1 MNYIEKVKI
10 MQIEKSA
17 VNNTKYKRSTYII
30 NQLQKL
36 LQEQVYN
43 KSKQSFPHF
52 KFYMNTDFM
61 EDEIYYGETLL
72 IEKSRVV
79 HINSKDIYLF
89 EDNQGERFIAR
100 CKQTQKGLAIIENKP
115 VNEKFY
121 KRFSTHL
128 GLIPMVF
135 ICPSDIYELVY
146 NQENR
151 RKLIDQI
158 LSQQSSNYLNA
169 LQNYQK
175 LLQQR
180 NHLLKQQSLF
190 GKDFSNMLNAI
201 NTNIIP
207 LNEEIYKYRTN
218 LIDDINITINN
229 IFYSISNI
237 DVSVSIKYESNI
249 ELKNIENLFNDTLEN
264 DLRLTHTTI
273 GIHRDKLYF
282 LFNNDDISQIA
293 SQGQQ
298 KLFIIALKL
307 SLYQWLSIHYNE
319 HAILLLDDIF
329 DKLDKYRTHKL
340 LEQLQNFNL
349 TQIFITDT
357 DADRIASDQVNNLIV
372 L

>member
-1 MNYIEKVKI
+1 MLLKRLELTNFKIHNYLKLEFSEGLNYIVGDNGIGKTTI
-10 MQIEKSA
+10 LDS
-17 VNNTKYKRSTYII
+17 
-30 NQLQKL
+30 
-36 LQEQVYN
+36 
-43 KSKQSFPHF
+43 
-52 KFYMNTDFM
+52 
-61 EDEIYYGETLL
+61 IYYLGLTRNPYNITDNKFIQFNKEFFL
-72 IEKSRVV
+72 IKGFFFSDNNSPENIEVLY
-79 HINSKDIYLF
+79 HNINGKKVC
-89 EDNQGERFIAR
+89 R
-100 CKQTQKGLAIIENKP
+100 
-115 VNEKFY
+115 NEKFY

-218 LIDDINITINN
+218 LIADINKTINN

-237 DVSVSIKYESNI
+237 DVPVSIQYVSNI
-249 ELKNIENLFNDTLEN
+249 DPENIENLFNDTLEN

-357 DADRIASDQVNNLIV
+357 DADRIASDKVNKLIV

>member
-1 MNYIEKVKI
+1 MLLKRLELTNFKIHNYLELEFSEGVNYIVGDNGVGKTSILDSIFYLGLTRNPYNIPDSKFVQFDKDFFLIKGFFYSDNDSPENIEIQYHNINGKKVC
-10 MQIEKSA
+10 
-17 VNNTKYKRSTYII
+17 R
-30 NQLQKL
+30 
-36 LQEQVYN
+36 
-43 KSKQSFPHF
+43 
-52 KFYMNTDFM
+52 
-61 EDEIYYGETLL
+61 
-72 IEKSRVV
+72 
-79 HINSKDIYLF
+79 
-89 EDNQGERFIAR
+89 
-100 CKQTQKGLAIIENKP
+100 
-115 VNEKFY
+115 NEKLY
-121 KRFSTHL
+121 KRFSSHL
-128 GLIPMVF
+128 GLIPIVF
-135 ICPSDIYELVY
+135 ICPSDIHELVY
-146 NQENR
+146 SQENR

-158 LSQQSSNYLNA
+158 LSQQNSNYLNA

-201 NTNIIP
+201 DINIIP
-207 LNEEIYKYRTN
+207 LNEQIYKYRTS
-218 LIDDINITINN
+218 LINDINRSIND

-237 DVSVSIKYESNI
+237 NIPISINYESNI
-249 ELKNIENLFNDTLEN
+249 DPSNLEN
-264 DLRLTHTTI
+264 IIYDNRGNDIRLTHTTI

-307 SLYQWLSIHYNE
+307 SMYQWLSNHYNE

-329 DKLDKYRTHKL
+329 DKLDQYRTHKL
-340 LEQLQNFNL
+340 LDQLLNFNL

-357 DADRIASDQVNNLIV
+357 EIKRINKDKINNILV

>member
-1 MNYIEKVKI
+1 MLLKRLELTNFKIHNYLKLEFSEGLNYIVGDNGIGKTSI
-10 MQIEKSA
+10 LDS
-17 VNNTKYKRSTYII
+17 
-30 NQLQKL
+30 
-36 LQEQVYN
+36 
-43 KSKQSFPHF
+43 
-52 KFYMNTDFM
+52 
-61 EDEIYYGETLL
+61 IYYLGLTRNPYNITDNKFIQFNKEFFL
-72 IEKSRVV
+72 IKGFFFSDNNSPENIEVLY
-79 HINSKDIYLF
+79 HNINGKKVC
-89 EDNQGERFIAR
+89 R
-100 CKQTQKGLAIIENKP
+100 
-115 VNEKFY
+115 NEKFY

-201 NTNIIP
+201 DTNIIP
-207 LNEEIYKYRTN
+207 LDKEIYKYRTN
-218 LIDDINITINN
+218 LIADINKTINN

-237 DVSVSIKYESNI
+237 DVPVSVQYVSNI
-249 ELKNIENLFNDTLEN
+249 DPENLENLFNDTLEN

-357 DADRIASDQVNNLIV
+357 DADRIANDKVNKLIV

>member
-1 MNYIEKVKI
+1 MLLKRLELTNFKIHDYLKLEFSEGLNYIVGDNGIGKTSI
-10 MQIEKSA
+10 LDS
-17 VNNTKYKRSTYII
+17 
-30 NQLQKL
+30 
-36 LQEQVYN
+36 
-43 KSKQSFPHF
+43 
-52 KFYMNTDFM
+52 
-61 EDEIYYGETLL
+61 IYYLGLTRNPYNITDNKFIQFNKEFFL
-72 IEKSRVV
+72 IKGFFYSDNNSPENIEILY
-79 HINSKDIYLF
+79 HNINGKKV
-89 EDNQGERFIAR
+89 GR
-100 CKQTQKGLAIIENKP
+100 
-115 VNEKFY
+115 NEKFY
-121 KRFSTHL
+121 KRFSSHL

-180 NHLLKQQSLF
+180 NHLLKQQNLF

-201 NTNIIP
+201 DTNIIP
-207 LNEEIYKYRTN
+207 LDKEIYKYRTN
-218 LIDDINITINN
+218 LIADINKTINN

-237 DVSVSIKYESNI
+237 DVPVSVQYVSNI
-249 ELKNIENLFNDTLEN
+249 DPENIENLFNDTLEN

-307 SLYQWLSIHYNE
+307 SLYQWLSNHYNE

-329 DKLDKYRTHKL
+329 DKLDKYRTNKL

-357 DADRIASDQVNNLIV
+357 DADRIANDQVNNLIV

>member
-1 MNYIEKVKI
+1 MLLKRLELTNFKIHNYLKLEFSEGLNYIVGDNGIGKTSI
-10 MQIEKSA
+10 LDS
-17 VNNTKYKRSTYII
+17 
-30 NQLQKL
+30 
-36 LQEQVYN
+36 
-43 KSKQSFPHF
+43 
-52 KFYMNTDFM
+52 
-61 EDEIYYGETLL
+61 IYYLGLTRNPYNITDNKFIQFNKEFFL
-72 IEKSRVV
+72 IKGFFYSDNNSPENIEILY
-79 HINSKDIYLF
+79 HNINGKKVC
-89 EDNQGERFIAR
+89 R
-100 CKQTQKGLAIIENKP
+100 
-115 VNEKFY
+115 NEKFY

-218 LIDDINITINN
+218 LIADINKTINN

-237 DVSVSIKYESNI
+237 DVSVAIKYESNI

>member
-1 MNYIEKVKI
+1 MLLKRLELTNFKIHNYLKLEFSEGINYIVGDNGIGKTTI
-10 MQIEKSA
+10 LDS
-17 VNNTKYKRSTYII
+17 
-30 NQLQKL
+30 
-36 LQEQVYN
+36 
-43 KSKQSFPHF
+43 
-52 KFYMNTDFM
+52 
-61 EDEIYYGETLL
+61 IYYLGLTRNPYNITDNKFIQFNKEFFL
-72 IEKSRVV
+72 IKGFFYSDNNSPENIEILY
-79 HINSKDIYLF
+79 HNINGKKV
-89 EDNQGERFIAR
+89 GR
-100 CKQTQKGLAIIENKP
+100 
-115 VNEKFY
+115 NEKFY
-121 KRFSTHL
+121 KRFSSHL

-180 NHLLKQQSLF
+180 NHLLKQQNLF

-201 NTNIIP
+201 DTNIIP
-207 LNEEIYKYRTN
+207 LDKEIYKYRTN
-218 LIDDINITINN
+218 LIADINKTINN

-237 DVSVSIKYESNI
+237 DVPVSVQYVSNI
-249 ELKNIENLFNDTLEN
+249 DPENLENLFNDTLEN

-307 SLYQWLSIHYNE
+307 SLYQWLSNHYNE

-329 DKLDKYRTHKL
+329 DKLDKYRTNKL

-357 DADRIASDQVNNLIV
+357 DADRIANDQVNNLIV

>member
-1 MNYIEKVKI
+1 MLLKRLELTNFKIHNYLKLEFSEGLNYIVGDNGIGKTSI
-10 MQIEKSA
+10 LDS
-17 VNNTKYKRSTYII
+17 
-30 NQLQKL
+30 
-36 LQEQVYN
+36 
-43 KSKQSFPHF
+43 
-52 KFYMNTDFM
+52 
-61 EDEIYYGETLL
+61 IYYLGLTRNPYNITDNKFIQFNKEFFL
-72 IEKSRVV
+72 IKGFFYSDNNSPENIEILY
-79 HINSKDIYLF
+79 HNINGKKVC
-89 EDNQGERFIAR
+89 R
-100 CKQTQKGLAIIENKP
+100 
-115 VNEKFY
+115 NEKFY

-218 LIDDINITINN
+218 LIADINKTINN

-249 ELKNIENLFNDTLEN
+249 SLKT
-264 DLRLTHTTI
+264 
-273 GIHRDKLYF
+273 
-282 LFNNDDISQIA
+282 
-293 SQGQQ
+293 
-298 KLFIIALKL
+298 
-307 SLYQWLSIHYNE
+307 
-319 HAILLLDDIF
+319 
-329 DKLDKYRTHKL
+329 
-340 LEQLQNFNL
+340 
-349 TQIFITDT
+349 
-357 DADRIASDQVNNLIV
+357 
-372 L
+372 

>member
-1 MNYIEKVKI
+1 MLLKRLELTNFKIHDYLKLEFSEGLNYIVGDNGIGKTSI
-10 MQIEKSA
+10 LDS
-17 VNNTKYKRSTYII
+17 
-30 NQLQKL
+30 
-36 LQEQVYN
+36 
-43 KSKQSFPHF
+43 
-52 KFYMNTDFM
+52 
-61 EDEIYYGETLL
+61 IYYLGLTRNPYNITDNKFIQFNKEFFL
-72 IEKSRVV
+72 IKGFFYSDNNSPENIEVLY
-79 HINSKDIYLF
+79 HNINGKKV
-89 EDNQGERFIAR
+89 GR
-100 CKQTQKGLAIIENKP
+100 
-115 VNEKFY
+115 NEKFY
-121 KRFSTHL
+121 KRFSSHL

-180 NHLLKQQSLF
+180 NHLLKQQNLF

-201 NTNIIP
+201 DTNIIP
-207 LNEEIYKYRTN
+207 LDKEIYKYRTN
-218 LIDDINITINN
+218 LIADINKTINN

-237 DVSVSIKYESNI
+237 DVPVAIRYESNI
-249 ELKNIENLFNDTLEN
+249 EPENIENLFNDTLEN

-307 SLYQWLSIHYNE
+307 SLYLWLSNHYNE

-357 DADRIASDQVNNLIV
+357 DADRIANDQVNNLIV

>member
-1 MNYIEKVKI
+1 MLLKRLELTNFKIHNYLKLEFSEGLNYIVGDNGIGKTTI
-10 MQIEKSA
+10 LDS
-17 VNNTKYKRSTYII
+17 
-30 NQLQKL
+30 
-36 LQEQVYN
+36 
-43 KSKQSFPHF
+43 
-52 KFYMNTDFM
+52 
-61 EDEIYYGETLL
+61 IYYLGLTRNPYNITDNKFIQFNKEFFL
-72 IEKSRVV
+72 IKGFFFSDNNSPENIEVLY
-79 HINSKDIYLF
+79 HNINGKKVC
-89 EDNQGERFIAR
+89 R
-100 CKQTQKGLAIIENKP
+100 
-115 VNEKFY
+115 NEKFY

-128 GLIPMVF
+128 GLIPIVF

-180 NHLLKQQSLF
+180 NHLLKQQNLF

-201 NTNIIP
+201 DTNIIP
-207 LNEEIYKYRTN
+207 LDKEIYKYRTN
-218 LIDDINITINN
+218 LIADINKTINN

-237 DVSVSIKYESNI
+237 DVPVSIQYVSNI
-249 ELKNIENLFNDTLEN
+249 DPENIENLFNDTLEN

-307 SLYQWLSIHYNE
+307 SLYLWLSNHYNE

-357 DADRIASDQVNNLIV
+357 DADRISNDQINNLIV

>member
-1 MNYIEKVKI
+1 MLLKRLELTNFKIHDYLKLEFSEGLNYIVGDNGIGKTSI
-10 MQIEKSA
+10 LDS
-17 VNNTKYKRSTYII
+17 
-30 NQLQKL
+30 
-36 LQEQVYN
+36 
-43 KSKQSFPHF
+43 
-52 KFYMNTDFM
+52 
-61 EDEIYYGETLL
+61 IYYLGLTRNPYNITDNKFIQFNKEFFL
-72 IEKSRVV
+72 IKGFFYSDNNSPENIEILY
-79 HINSKDIYLF
+79 HNINGKKV
-89 EDNQGERFIAR
+89 GR
-100 CKQTQKGLAIIENKP
+100 
-115 VNEKFY
+115 NEKFY
-121 KRFSTHL
+121 KRFSSHL

-180 NHLLKQQSLF
+180 NHLLKQQNLF

-201 NTNIIP
+201 DTNIIP
-207 LNEEIYKYRTN
+207 LDKEIYKYRTN
-218 LIDDINITINN
+218 LIADINKTINN

-237 DVSVSIKYESNI
+237 DVPVSVQYVSNI
-249 ELKNIENLFNDTLEN
+249 DPENLENLFNDTLEN

-307 SLYQWLSIHYNE
+307 SLYQWLSNHYNE

-329 DKLDKYRTHKL
+329 DKLDKYRTNKL

-357 DADRIASDQVNNLIV
+357 DADRIANDQVNNLIV

>member
-1 MNYIEKVKI
+1 MLLKRLELTNFKIHNYLKLEFSEGINYIVGDNGIGKTTI
-10 MQIEKSA
+10 LDS
-17 VNNTKYKRSTYII
+17 
-30 NQLQKL
+30 
-36 LQEQVYN
+36 
-43 KSKQSFPHF
+43 
-52 KFYMNTDFM
+52 
-61 EDEIYYGETLL
+61 IYYLGLTRNPYNITDNKFIQFNKEFFL
-72 IEKSRVV
+72 IKGFFFSDN
-79 HINSKDIYLF
+79 NSP
-89 EDNQGERFIAR
+89 EN
-100 CKQTQKGLAIIENKP
+100 IEVLYHNVNGKK
-115 VNEKFY
+115 VCRNEKFY

-128 GLIPMVF
+128 GLIPIVF
-135 ICPSDIYELVY
+135 ICPSDIYELVC

-180 NHLLKQQSLF
+180 NHLLKQQNLF

-201 NTNIIP
+201 DTNIIP
-207 LNEEIYKYRTN
+207 INVEIYKYRTN
-218 LIDDINITINN
+218 LIADINKTINN

-237 DVSVSIKYESNI
+237 DVPVSVKYESNI
-249 ELKNIENLFNDTLEN
+249 DPENLENLFNDTLEN

-307 SLYQWLSIHYNE
+307 SLYLWLSNHYNE

-340 LEQLQNFNL
+340 LEQLKNFNL

-357 DADRIASDQVNNLIV
+357 DADRISNDQINNLIV

>member
-1 MNYIEKVKI
+1 MLLKRLELTNFKIHNYLELEFSEGVNYIVGDNGVGKTSILDSIFYLGLTRNPYNIPDSKFVQFDKDFFLIKGFFYSDNDSPENIEIQYHNINGKKVC
-10 MQIEKSA
+10 
-17 VNNTKYKRSTYII
+17 R
-30 NQLQKL
+30 
-36 LQEQVYN
+36 
-43 KSKQSFPHF
+43 
-52 KFYMNTDFM
+52 
-61 EDEIYYGETLL
+61 
-72 IEKSRVV
+72 
-79 HINSKDIYLF
+79 
-89 EDNQGERFIAR
+89 
-100 CKQTQKGLAIIENKP
+100 
-115 VNEKFY
+115 NEKLY
-121 KRFSTHL
+121 KRFSSHL
-128 GLIPMVF
+128 GLIPIVF

-146 NQENR
+146 SQENR

-158 LSQQSSNYLNA
+158 LSQQNSNYLNA

-201 NTNIIP
+201 DINIIP
-207 LNEEIYKYRTN
+207 LNEQIYKYRTS
-218 LIDDINITINN
+218 LINDINRSIND

-237 DVSVSIKYESNI
+237 NIPISINYESNI
-249 ELKNIENLFNDTLEN
+249 DPSNLEN
-264 DLRLTHTTI
+264 IIYDNRGNDIRLTHTTI

-307 SLYQWLSIHYNE
+307 SMYQWLSNHYNE

-329 DKLDKYRTHKL
+329 DKLDQYRTHKL
-340 LEQLQNFNL
+340 LDQLLNFNL

-357 DADRIASDQVNNLIV
+357 DMERINKDKINNILV

>member
-1 MNYIEKVKI
+1 MLLKRLELTNFKIHNYLKLEFSEGINYIVGDNGIGKTTI
-10 MQIEKSA
+10 LDS
-17 VNNTKYKRSTYII
+17 
-30 NQLQKL
+30 
-36 LQEQVYN
+36 
-43 KSKQSFPHF
+43 
-52 KFYMNTDFM
+52 
-61 EDEIYYGETLL
+61 IYYLGLTRNPYNITDNKFIQFNKEFFL
-72 IEKSRVV
+72 IKGFFFSDNNSPENIEVLY
-79 HINSKDIYLF
+79 HNINGKKVC
-89 EDNQGERFIAR
+89 R
-100 CKQTQKGLAIIENKP
+100 
-115 VNEKFY
+115 NEKFY
-121 KRFSTHL
+121 KRFSSHL

-180 NHLLKQQSLF
+180 NHLLKQQNLF

-201 NTNIIP
+201 DTNIIP
-207 LNEEIYKYRTN
+207 LDKEIYKYRTN
-218 LIDDINITINN
+218 LIADINKTINN

-237 DVSVSIKYESNI
+237 DVPVSVQYVSNI
-249 ELKNIENLFNDTLEN
+249 DPENIENLFNDTLEN

-307 SLYQWLSIHYNE
+307 SLYLWLSNHYNE

-357 DADRIASDQVNNLIV
+357 DADRISNDQINNLIV

>member
-1 MNYIEKVKI
+1 MLLKRLELTNFKIHNYLKLEFSEGINYIVGDNGIGKTTI
-10 MQIEKSA
+10 LDS
-17 VNNTKYKRSTYII
+17 
-30 NQLQKL
+30 
-36 LQEQVYN
+36 
-43 KSKQSFPHF
+43 
-52 KFYMNTDFM
+52 
-61 EDEIYYGETLL
+61 IYYLGLTRNPYNITDNKFIQFNKEFFL
-72 IEKSRVV
+72 IKGFFFSDNNSPENIEVLY
-79 HINSKDIYLF
+79 HNINGKKVC
-89 EDNQGERFIAR
+89 R
-100 CKQTQKGLAIIENKP
+100 
-115 VNEKFY
+115 NEKFY

-128 GLIPMVF
+128 GLIPIVF

-180 NHLLKQQSLF
+180 NHLLKQQNLF

-201 NTNIIP
+201 DTNIIP
-207 LNEEIYKYRTN
+207 LDKEIYKYRTN
-218 LIDDINITINN
+218 LIADINKTINN

-237 DVSVSIKYESNI
+237 DVPVSVQYVSNI
-249 ELKNIENLFNDTLEN
+249 DPENIENLFNDTLEN

-307 SLYQWLSIHYNE
+307 SLYLWLSNHYNE

-357 DADRIASDQVNNLIV
+357 DADRISNDQINNLIV

>member
-1 MNYIEKVKI
+1 MLLKRLELTNFKIHNYLKLEFSEGINYIVGDNGIGKTTI
-10 MQIEKSA
+10 LDS
-17 VNNTKYKRSTYII
+17 
-30 NQLQKL
+30 
-36 LQEQVYN
+36 
-43 KSKQSFPHF
+43 
-52 KFYMNTDFM
+52 
-61 EDEIYYGETLL
+61 IYYLGLTRNPYNITDNKFIQFNKEFFL
-72 IEKSRVV
+72 IKGFFFSDNNSPENIEVLY
-79 HINSKDIYLF
+79 HNINGKKVC
-89 EDNQGERFIAR
+89 R
-100 CKQTQKGLAIIENKP
+100 
-115 VNEKFY
+115 NEKFY

-180 NHLLKQQSLF
+180 NHLLKQQNLF

-201 NTNIIP
+201 DTNIIP
-207 LNEEIYKYRTN
+207 LDKEIYKYRTN
-218 LIDDINITINN
+218 LIADINKTINN

-237 DVSVSIKYESNI
+237 DVPVSVQYVSNI
-249 ELKNIENLFNDTLEN
+249 DPENIENLFNDTLEN

-307 SLYQWLSIHYNE
+307 SLYLWLSNHYNE

-357 DADRIASDQVNNLIV
+357 DADRISNDQINNLIV